1 MNPTS
6 APDLPTAVVASVP
19 AKLILMGEHAVVYG
33 RPALVAAFGLRLRAQ
48 ARRVGARAP
57 PEDSGVDIDLPAIG
71 YRARSSWLELREHAA
86 ARLALWQGY
95 DAEPTPARFALLRD
109 DDRSSPV
116 RLALG
121 VVASSAT
128 SLLRARRLPELRLR
142 IDSEIPVGSG
152 FGSSAATA
160 VAVCSAVG
168 VVLAVPAS
176 PGDLE
181 GLASTVERCQHGRP
195 SGVDA
200 ATVMH
205 GGVLWARRSADGELE
220 RRVVQVSI
228 SALRSLQV
236 FHTGPPGEDTGSV
249 VADVRARRDRDPDGF
264 DALLDTMEEATRGFL
279 RAIAIEPSTTNSD
292 SQLRYDVMRESVR
305 SYQSCLENLGVVPT
319 AVRQLVRRIE
329 AGGSAAKISGAGS
342 LAGPGA
348 GSLLV
353 LGPEI
358 PHRRETQTLAPS
370 PPISDA
376 AAETEAEIATRS
388 AGLPGLGYLDGLRA
402 FDAPLGVDGLRIEV
416 TP

>member
-1 MNPTS
+1 
-6 APDLPTAVVASVP
+6 
-19 AKLILMGEHAVVYG
+19 
-33 RPALVAAFGLRLRAQ
+33 
-48 ARRVGARAP
+48 
-57 PEDSGVDIDLPAIG
+57 
-71 YRARSSWLELREHAA
+71 
-86 ARLALWQGY
+86 
-95 DAEPTPARFALLRD
+95 
-109 DDRSSPV
+109 
-116 RLALG
+116 
-121 VVASSAT
+121 
-128 SLLRARRLPELRLR
+128 
-142 IDSEIPVGSG
+142 
-152 FGSSAATA
+152 
-160 VAVCSAVG
+160 
-168 VVLAVPAS
+168 
-176 PGDLE
+176 
-181 GLASTVERCQHGRP
+181 
-195 SGVDA
+195 
-200 ATVMH
+200 
-205 GGVLWARRSADGELE
+205 
-220 RRVVQVSI
+220 
-228 SALRSLQV
+228 
-236 FHTGPPGEDTGSV
+236 
-249 VADVRARRDRDPDGF
+249 
-264 DALLDTMEEATRGFL
+264 MEEATRGFL